1 MASRAQIKSIT
12 SENMKMKHV
21 EEQIDY
27 FKNLMMQAKA
37 QSSTLQLELEKQ
49 NKQNATLKEI
59 IDESKNKYDNSI
71 AKLKAQKQEIDGYK
85 AKLCAY
91 DK

>member
-1 MASRAQIKSIT
+1 
-12 SENMKMKHV
+12 MKMKHV

-71 AKLKAQKQEIDGYK
+71 AKLKA
-85 AKLCAY
+85 
-91 DK
+91 